1 MRPADLTLDL
11 LGRGERPLRSSSM
24 WPTLIGVIAVIAPRD
39 EYQVGDLLAFDVGK
53 PSLTVHRLLQKEEG
67 RLRTRGDGMEY
78 VDPWLEPDQVAGVVV
93 RVERGWRSALYNRWF
108 QPKRLGAWRRRWRRR
123 IDDAKSWSLLGNAVY
138 LTYRPCS
145 DRLLLLFGSSS
156 RHRLRLVEW
165 TLRMSAAWVL

>member
-11 LGRGERPLRSSSM
+11 LGRGERATLRVQGRSM
-24 WPTLIGVIAVIAPRD
+24 WPTLIEGDRVVIAPRD

-53 PSLTVHRLLQKEEG
+53 PSLTVHRLLQKDEG

-108 QPKRLGAWRRRWRRR
+108 QPMTLGAWRRRWRRR
-123 IDDAKSWSLLGNAVY
+123 IDGEELVPLRERCLSHLSHLAQTVCSF
-138 LTYRPCS
+138 CS
-145 DRLLLLFGSSS
+145 DHHLDTG
-156 RHRLRLVEW
+156 
-165 TLRMSAAWVL
+165 